1 VPAAM
6 AEPSPGSAPGAVEG
20 SAPGVVEDG
29 WVHVVGDRIAAV
41 GVGPAPDATEIRLGS
56 LLVTP
61 GFVDVHVH
69 GGAGHQVA
77 GGSPEEVEAEV
88 RRLAAYH
95 ATHGT
100 TALLATTVSDT
111 PERLRAAVAG
121 VAAAMRAG
129 SGDGATVMGSH
140 LEGPWLAPGRA
151 GAHAHDQLRP
161 PSVQELASLVEESD
175 GTIRIVT
182 FAPELP
188 GSAELVAAGRAAGIT
203 MSVGHTEAGYDT
215 TRAAL
220 GHGASHVTH
229 IGNAM
234 PVLDRRR
241 PGPIAAAV
249 ADAHATLEVIAD
261 GIHVH
266 PGFLAFLAA
275 AAPDRLV
282 AITDATSAT
291 GMPDGN
297 YRLGSLDVV
306 VADHHVSLAG
316 DPDTLAGSVLTM
328 DRAVGTLV
336 AAGVDLAAAVR
347 AATSTPAAVL
357 GATNKGQLRA
367 GSDADLVILG
377 PDLLAAATVVAGRVV
392 FDPGGLLAAVSEAPR

>member
-1 VPAAM
+1 
-6 AEPSPGSAPGAVEG
+6 
-20 SAPGVVEDG
+20 VVEDG

-41 GVGPAPDATEIRLGS
+41 GVGPAPDATEISLGS
-56 LLVTP
+56 LLVAP

-121 VAAAMRAG
+121 VAAAMRASSASSAVT
-129 SGDGATVMGSH
+129 SGGATILGSH
-140 LEGPWLAPGRA
+140 LEGPWLASGRA

-161 PSVQELASLVEESD
+161 PSVAELASLVEASD

-188 GSAELVAAGRAAGIT
+188 HSAELVAAGRAAGIT
-203 MSVGHTEAGYDT
+203 MSVGHTDADYDT
-215 TRAAL
+215 ARAAL
-220 GHGASHVTH
+220 SHGASHVTH
-229 IGNAM
+229 VGNAM
-234 PVLDRRR
+234 PVVDRRR

-291 GMPDGN
+291 GMSDGR

-306 VADHHVSLAG
+306 VADHHVFLAG

-336 AAGVDLAAAVR
+336 AAGVDLATAVR
-347 AATSTPAAVL
+347 AATSTPASVV

-367 GSDADLVILG
+367 GSDADLVVLG
-377 PDLLAAATVVAGRVV
+377 PDLMAAATVTAGRVV
-392 FDPGGLLAAVSEAPR
+392 FDPGGLMAAVSEAPRW